1 MGELHLLGFSLRITR
16 SIGRCEMNRKQ
27 KKAKRLRA
35 TRHKEKCLWLKGGM
49 PRRYKKLRGLFITKG
64 IRVSRKRLHEISI
77 RTMNAYMEL
86 ADNVRSRHIDL

>member
-1 MGELHLLGFSLRITR
+1 MEELHSLGFLLKIMRD
-16 SIGRCEMNRKQ
+16 IGRCEMNRKQ

-64 IRVSRKRLHEISI
+64 IRISRRRLHEISI